1 MAELVTRPFRT
12 TTPSAR
18 RRRAC
23 SLCSRDRCGNTM
35 RPPAPTTR
43 CQGKLSPSGAILSAN
58 PAWRARP
65 GNPAARATA
74 PYVETCPRGMA
85 QTTCHIASSAGFV
98 SAADRRRDRGLSA
111 LKGRNKAWNDFFI
124 SAYPAYS
131 ASWNMSPRVRRSPRY
146 TLDTPCRICTRAVP
160 RTLCTGRSLT
170 GITAMAP

>member
-23 SLCSRDRCGNTM
+23 SLCSRDGCGNTM

-43 CQGKLSPSGAILSAN
+43 CHGRLSASGAIRSAN
-58 PAWRARP
+58 PACRARP

-74 PYVETCPRGMA
+74 PYVETCPRGIA
-85 QTTCHIASSAGFV
+85 QTTCHIASSAGFA
-98 SAADRRRDRGLSA
+98 SGADRRRDPEASA
-111 LKGRNKAWNDFFI
+111 LKGRNSAWKRFTF
-124 SAYPAYS
+124 YS
-131 ASWNMSPRVRRSPRY
+131 ASWKMSPRVRRSPRC

-160 RTLCTGRSLT
+160 RTPCTGRSLT
-170 GITAMAP
+170 GITATAP